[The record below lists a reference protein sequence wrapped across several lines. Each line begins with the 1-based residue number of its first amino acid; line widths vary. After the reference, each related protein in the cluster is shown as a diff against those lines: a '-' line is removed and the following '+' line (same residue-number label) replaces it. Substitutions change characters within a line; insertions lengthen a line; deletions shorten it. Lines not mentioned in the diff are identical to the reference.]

1 MRRGTTPTNRFITNL
16 DLRDAK
22 EAYMSYAQDEEVIF
36 EKTLEDMV
44 IKEINVE
51 CGDEDI
57 TKYLIAIKLTQED
70 TLALSTDM
78 PVEIQCRPIF
88 PDGTVP
94 PCKIIRVPVERIL
107 KEGVI

>member
-51 CGDEDI
+51 CGEETI
-57 TKYLIAIKLTQED
+57 TKYLIKIKLSQEE
-70 TLALSTDM
+70 TLSLSTEM
-78 PVEIQCRPIF
+78 PVEIHCRPVY

-94 PCKIIRVPVERIL
+94 SCPIIRVPVERIL